1 MTDQQG
7 SEVAARRQTR
17 PADVVGI
24 ESSAEFVDVPVE
36 VTLVRNL
43 IQSA

>member
-1 MTDQQG
+1 MTDQREP
-7 SEVAARRQTR
+7 EVATRWQTR

-24 ESSAEFVDVPVE
+24 ESSAESVDVPVE
-36 VTLVRNL
+36 VMLGRNL